1 MHNAFM
7 VPISLFGCLI
17 FTDNWSTYVD
27 TVTKNT
33 SSLKEQFLVMV
44 MTYFSLTGKP
54 RKLSSMA

>member
-17 FTDNWSTYVD
+17 FTDNWSSYVD

-33 SSLKEQFLVMV
+33 SSLKEQFFCNGYDLLL
-44 MTYFSLTGKP
+44 FNWKAS
-54 RKLSSMA
+54 

>member
-27 TVTKNT
+27 TVIKKHIQ
-33 SSLKEQFLVMV
+33 LKRTV
-44 MTYFSLTGKP
+44 FSNGYDLLLFNWKA
-54 RKLSSMA
+54 S